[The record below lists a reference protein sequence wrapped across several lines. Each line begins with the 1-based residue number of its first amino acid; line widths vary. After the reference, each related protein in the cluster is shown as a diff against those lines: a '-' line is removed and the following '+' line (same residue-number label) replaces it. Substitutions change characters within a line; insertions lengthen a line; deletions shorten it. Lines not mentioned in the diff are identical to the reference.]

1 MFGGRT
7 EDGKYAFDPTKG
19 VLLENL
25 MQLKAPPYVSTEEIS
40 YYTDRIAQHGIHA
53 PRKSTKMLLFLIFS
67 FICTFSRIWIMLPIV
82 NWYRTLEINQ
92 KDELAIINRKISV
105 PVLFIQALKDLSLPP
120 QLAEGMGEVI
130 PQLTIEKIDTGHWA
144 LREDPETINRIISGW
159 LANIG
164 AETGPTCP

>member
-1 MFGGRT
+1 MFGGIT
-7 EDGKYAFDPTKG
+7 EDGKYGFDPTKG

-25 MQLKAPPYVSTEEIS
+25 MQLKAPPYMSTEEIS

-53 PRKSTKMLLFLIFS
+53 PL
-67 FICTFSRIWIMLPIV
+67 
-82 NWYRTLEINQ
+82 NWYRTMEINQ
-92 KDELAIINRKISV
+92 KDELAIIDRKISV

-144 LREDPETINRIISGW
+144 LVEDPETINGIIAGW
-159 LANIG
+159 LAKIG
-164 AETGPTCP
+164 AESV